1 MVGAAAAVS
10 MQKKKKKTKKKVPEA
25 DAIVKAPTIEM
36 LDMNIGCCSN
46 TGPDGNGCKCHS
58 IFALIFREILV
69 SKVPKLGNVFGLFII
84 GVIFLAAL
92 LVGLSTYTT
101 WTDWQAMILL
111 ALDEIVMGIFIAE
124 CLVKILAEGKQPWEY
139 WFHITEDRRTFCR
152 DKAKIFCCDPNS
164 PADAGPV
171 LAKKIEGTMK
181 HKVYSL
187 IGFMPDYWNIFDS
200 TIVGIGLMPFDGG
213 AVTALRLIRLLR
225 VLKLVRALPELQIL
239 VISLIG
245 SLEAIAYIGL
255 LLLLLFYLY
264 AVIGVTIFG
273 ENDPVHMG
281 VLHVA
286 LVTLF
291 RCSTLED
298 WTDVMYIAM
307 DGCDKYGYD
316 GMMDK
321 CVKPKAMYEVSALYF
336 ISFIVISSMMILNLF
351 IGVITSSMTEAKEKL
366 LAERKEE
373 MAENATGVE
382 AVVVRDLD
390 ELLKQIKDIE
400 EKIQSFADEEKAH
413 AHAHN
418 RVKAEAGKVLIAT
431 PGEKINLRTY
441 TEPVPAVEDATPTL

>member
-1 MVGAAAAVS
+1 
-10 MQKKKKKTKKKVPEA
+10 
-25 DAIVKAPTIEM
+25 
-36 LDMNIGCCSN
+36 MNIGCCSDTN
-46 TGPDGNGCKCHS
+46 PDGGGCKFHS
-58 IFALIFREILV
+58 VFALIFREILV

-101 WTDWQAMILL
+101 WTEWQQMVLL

-124 CLVKILAEGKQPWEY
+124 CLVKMLAEGKQPWEY
-139 WFHITEDRRTFCR
+139 WFHFTAERRAWCR
-152 DKAKIFCCDPNS
+152 KKKCICCDPNS
-164 PADAGPV
+164 PSDAPPV
-171 LAKKIEGTMK
+171 LDSKKEGTLK
-181 HKVYSL
+181 WKVYKF
-187 IGFMPDYWNIFDS
+187 IGFKPDYWNLFDF
-200 TIVGIGLMPFDGG
+200 TIVFIGLMPFDGG

-281 VLHVA
+281 QLHVA

-321 CVKPKAMYEVSALYF
+321 CVKPNAMYEVSAIYF

-373 MAENATGVE
+373 MKDNATGAE
-382 AVVVRDLD
+382 AVVARDLD
-390 ELLKQIKDIE
+390 QLLEQIKEIE
-400 EKIQSFADEEKAH
+400 LKIQGFADDEKAH

-418 RVKAEAGKVLIAT
+418 RVKAEAEAVLVAV
-431 PGEKINLRTY
+431 PGEKLDLRVY
-441 TEPVPAVEDATPTL
+441 TPPTEEEGAKK